1 VKISG
6 TKYKELPD
14 ELLMQYICNTD
25 SLAFN
30 ELYNRYKDRLLYYF
44 FRMLGNEKE
53 KAQDFLQDIF
63 YKIVEKPEMFDP
75 KRKFSTWIFS
85 VAYNMCKNEYRR
97 MKVREIMV
105 ISNNNDIY
113 SEQDTDKSD
122 KKEIIDLIFKELE
135 KLEEWHKTAFLLRY
149 REGFCLEEIGQVLDL
164 PVGTIKSRLHYARKK
179 ILEKVNHEIVYEFND
194 RNDEKN

>member
-1 VKISG
+1 MKISG
-6 TKYKELPD
+6 TNYKELPD
-14 ELLMQYICNTD
+14 ELLMQYICHADTF
-25 SLAFN
+25 AFN

-75 KRKFSTWIFS
+75 KRKFSTWLFS
-85 VAYNMCKNEYRR
+85 IAYNMCKNEYRR
-97 MKVREIMV
+97 MKVREIM
-105 ISNNNDIY
+105 ITSDNNDIY
-113 SEQDTDKSD
+113 PEQDTDKTD
-122 KKEIIDLIFKELE
+122 KKEIINLIFKELE

-149 REGFCLEEIGQVLDL
+149 REGFCLEEISQVLDL

-179 ILEKVNHEIVYEFND
+179 ILEKVNQEIVYEFND
-194 RNDEKN
+194 RNDEKD

>member
-1 VKISG
+1 MKRPGI
-6 TKYKELPD
+6 KYKELTD
-14 ELLMQYICNTD
+14 ESLMLHICNADTI
-25 SLAFN
+25 AFN

-44 FRMLGNEKE
+44 YRMLGNVKE

-75 KRKFSTWIFS
+75 KKKFSTWLFS

-97 MKVREIMV
+97 MKVREIMLTGD
-105 ISNNNDIY
+105 NNDIY
-113 SEQDTDKSD
+113 PEPENDQSD

-149 REGFCLEEIGQVLDL
+149 REGFCLEEISQVLEL
-164 PVGTIKSRLHYARKK
+164 PVGTIKSRLFYARKK
-179 ILEKVNHEIVYEFND
+179 ILEKVNREIIYEFND
-194 RNDEKN
+194 RNDEKD